1 MYPLPT
7 AGRQVNDF
15 AVKSRPTMMAS
26 DDNTSDIAGAG
37 KDDVDEFGKTQTV
50 ALERFHAAH
59 RRWFD
64 LWQAEASLLVDFG
77 DKLAHARSIPEVR
90 KIYQD
95 TTVQLKIATKDAKRV
110 IDDNEA
116 AARDIVQ
123 LFTNGWTTQP
133 AAREEVLQKQLDPV
147 SLLHEG
153 RHRRRKLAILVEQAR
168 ALITER
174 FD

>member
-1 MYPLPT
+1 
-7 AGRQVNDF
+7 
-15 AVKSRPTMMAS
+15 MMPS

-37 KDDVDEFGKTQTV
+37 KHEVDEFVKAQTA
-50 ALERFHAAH
+50 ALERFQAAH

-64 LWQAEASLLVDFG
+64 LWQAEARLLVDFG

-123 LFTNGWTTQP
+123 LFTNGWTTQQ
-133 AAREEVLQKQLDPV
+133 AARDEVLQQLDPV
-147 SLLHEG
+147 SLLHES
-153 RHRRRKLAILVEQAR
+153 RHRRSRLVMLVDKAR

-174 FD
+174 FG

>member
-1 MYPLPT
+1 MCPLPT
-7 AGRQVNDF
+7 AGRQANDF
-15 AVKSRPTMMAS
+15 PMKSRPTMMAS
-26 DDNTSDIAGAG
+26 DDNTSDIAGARNE
-37 KDDVDEFGKTQTV
+37 VDEFVKAQTA
-50 ALERFHAAH
+50 ALERFQAAH

-64 LWQAEASLLVDFG
+64 LWQAEAILLVDFG

-90 KIYQD
+90 KIYKD

-123 LFTNGWTTQP
+123 LFTNGWTTQQ
-133 AAREEVLQKQLDPV
+133 AAREEALQKQLDPV
-147 SLLHEG
+147 SLLHEIRPR
-153 RHRRRKLAILVEQAR
+153 RHRLVMLVDKAR

-174 FD
+174 FG

>member
-1 MYPLPT
+1 ME
-7 AGRQVNDF
+7 V
-15 AVKSRPTMMAS
+15 VS
-26 DDNTSDIAGAG
+26 
-37 KDDVDEFGKTQTV
+37 
-50 ALERFHAAH
+50 ERFQAAH

-64 LWQAEASLLVDFG
+64 LWQAEAILLVDFG

-123 LFTNGWTTQP
+123 IFTNGWTTQQ
-133 AAREEVLQKQLDPV
+133 ATRGEALQKQLDPV
-147 SLLHEG
+147 SLHEI
-153 RHRRRKLAILVEQAR
+153 RHRWHRLVMLVDKAR

-174 FD
+174 FG

>member
-1 MYPLPT
+1 MKL
-7 AGRQVNDF
+7 
-15 AVKSRPTMMAS
+15 RPTMMAS

-37 KDDVDEFGKTQTV
+37 KHEVDEFVKAQTV
-50 ALERFHAAH
+50 ALERFQAAH

-64 LWQAEASLLVDFG
+64 LWQAEAILLVDFG

-90 KIYQD
+90 KIYKD

-123 LFTNGWTTQP
+123 LFTNGWTTQ
-133 AAREEVLQKQLDPV
+133 AAREGALQKQLDPV
-147 SLLHEG
+147 SLLHEI
-153 RHRRRKLAILVEQAR
+153 RHRRHRLVMLVDKAR

-174 FD
+174 FG

>member
-1 MYPLPT
+1 
-7 AGRQVNDF
+7 
-15 AVKSRPTMMAS
+15 MMAS

-37 KDDVDEFGKTQTV
+37 KDGVDEFVKAQTA
-50 ALERFHAAH
+50 ALERFQAAH

-64 LWQAEASLLVDFG
+64 LWQAEAILLVDFG

-90 KIYQD
+90 KIYKD

-123 LFTNGWTTQP
+123 LFTNGWTTQQ
-133 AAREEVLQKQLDPV
+133 AAREGALLKQLDPV
-147 SLLHEG
+147 SLRHP
-153 RHRRRKLAILVEQAR
+153 RHRLVRLVDKAR

-174 FD
+174 FG